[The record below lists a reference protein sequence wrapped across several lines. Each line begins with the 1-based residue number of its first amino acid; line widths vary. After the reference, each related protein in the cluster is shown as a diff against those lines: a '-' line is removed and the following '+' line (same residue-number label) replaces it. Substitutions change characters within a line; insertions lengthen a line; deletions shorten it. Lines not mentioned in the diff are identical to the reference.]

1 MTNNFDLERAL
12 AELENDALL
21 GQQLSGQA
29 QRFSPS
35 QATMQ
40 RIQAGLQPP
49 VKRGSIMQTFFQRR
63 PARALAMAACSVA
76 VGLGL
81 IFGLNQPTSSVS
93 AAELIQRAET
103 FASQPIVPNG
113 KARHIA
119 IDISTTRSDGQIGEH
134 YRDEIWLAQGQSH
147 ILLYQ
152 PARQSLNGQPVG
164 YQMGPTLVDENYFW
178 NYNAHDNTSV
188 KAPFDECSLSLE
200 QWVGDGA
207 FGSNSNFPNATI
219 IGTEELDGRQLTI
232 VDLGST
238 IGKAWID
245 ANTGQI
251 WKFTSSQTYE
261 GITTETLV
269 QFVVDE
275 TVELNALPAE
285 WQTYTAPAGSP
296 IIEQSTPYCIYG

>member
-1 MTNNFDLERAL
+1 MTNNVDLDQAL
-12 AELENDALL
+12 AELENGAL

-29 QRFSPS
+29 QRFSPAP
-35 QATMQ
+35 ATIQ

-49 VKRGSIMQTFFQRR
+49 VKRGNGMQAFFQRR
-63 PARALAMAACSVA
+63 PARALALAACSVA

-81 IFGLNQPTSSVS
+81 IFGLNQPISSVS

-103 FASQPIVPNG
+103 FASQPIVANG

-119 IDISTTRSDGQIGEH
+119 IEISTTRSDGQIGEH
-134 YRDEIWLAQGQSH
+134 YRDEIWLVQGQSH

-164 YQMGPTLVDENYFW
+164 YQMGPTIVDENYFW

-200 QWVGDGA
+200 QWVGEGA
-207 FGSNSNFPNATI
+207 FGSESNFSNAAI
-219 IGTEELDGRQLTI
+219 IGTEELAGRQLTI

-275 TVELNALPAE
+275 TLELDALPAE

-296 IIEQSTPYCIYG
+296 IIEQTTPYCIYG

>member
-1 MTNNFDLERAL
+1 MTNNLDLDQAL
-12 AELENDALL
+12 AELENGVL

-29 QRFSPS
+29 QRFSPAP
-35 QATMQ
+35 ATMQ

-49 VKRGSIMQTFFQRR
+49 VKRGNSMQAFFQRR
-63 PARALAMAACSVA
+63 PARALALAACSVA

-81 IFGLNQPTSSVS
+81 IFGLNQPTRSVS

-103 FASQPIVPNG
+103 FATQPIVVNG

-119 IDISTTRSDGQIGEH
+119 IEISTTRSDGQIGEH

-147 ILLYQ
+147 LLFYQ

-164 YQMGPTLVDENYFW
+164 YQMGPTIVDENYFW
-178 NYNAHDNTSV
+178 NYNAHDNTSI
-188 KAPFDECSLSLE
+188 KAPFDECSLNLT
-200 QWVGDGA
+200 QWVGNGA
-207 FGSNSNFPNATI
+207 FGSNDDFPNATI
-219 IGTEELDGRQLTI
+219 LRNEEIDGRQLTV
-232 VDLGST
+232 VDLGGDMG
-238 IGKAWID
+238 IAWID

-251 WKFTSSQTYE
+251 WKFTSTHVYQ
-261 GITTETLV
+261 GVTTESLV

-296 IIEQSTPYCIYG
+296 IIEQSTPFCIYG

>member
-1 MTNNFDLERAL
+1 MTNNLDLDQAL
-12 AELENDALL
+12 AELENGVL
-21 GQQLSGQA
+21 GQQLNGQA
-29 QRFSPS
+29 QRFSPAP
-35 QATMQ
+35 ATIQ

-49 VKRGSIMQTFFQRR
+49 VKRGNSMQAFFQRR
-63 PARALAMAACSVA
+63 PGRALAMAVCSVA

-81 IFGLNQPTSSVS
+81 IFGLNQPTRSVS
-93 AAELIQRAET
+93 AAELLQRAET
-103 FASQPIVPNG
+103 FASQPIVANG

-119 IDISTTRSDGQIGEH
+119 IEIATTSSDGQIDEY
-134 YRDEIWLAQGQSH
+134 YRDEIWLVQGQSH

-164 YQMGPTLVDENYFW
+164 YQMGPTIVDENYFW
-178 NYNAHDNTSV
+178 NYNAQDNTSV

-200 QWVGDGA
+200 QWVGEGA
-207 FGSNSNFPNATI
+207 FGSDSNFPNATI
-219 IGTEELDGRQLTI
+219 LRSEEIDGRQLTV
-232 VDLGST
+232 VDLGGDMG
-238 IGKAWID
+238 IAWID